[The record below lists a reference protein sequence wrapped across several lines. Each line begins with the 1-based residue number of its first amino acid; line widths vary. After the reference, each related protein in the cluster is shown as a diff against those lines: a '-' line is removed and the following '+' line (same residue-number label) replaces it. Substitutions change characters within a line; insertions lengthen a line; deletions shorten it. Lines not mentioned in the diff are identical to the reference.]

1 MDFPKKRLSALSQD
15 ESTLTFRIPESE
27 LMEDEVQA
35 RAYAE
40 ADFSAPNEQFI
51 SLFADKFPDFISPA
65 RVLDLGCGPA
75 DILIR
80 FVRRFPGVS
89 CVGVDGSMAMLQPGI
104 EAVRRAGLA
113 DTIELRCCYLPDPEL
128 RKEEKFQVI
137 LSNSLLHHLPDP
149 QVLWQTIRHAA
160 GPGCRV
166 LVMDLFR
173 PASVQDARDI
183 VETYSGGE
191 PDILQHDFFNSLLA
205 AWRPYEV
212 RDQLRLAGLNF
223 RCDLVGDRHLAVWG
237 VLP

>member
-1 MDFPKKRLSALSQD
+1 MNLLDH
-15 ESTLTFRIPESE
+15 RIPEPE
-27 LMEDEVQA
+27 LMEDEDQA

-51 SLFADKFPDFISPA
+51 SLFADKFPDFIPPA

-89 CVGVDGSMAMLQPGI
+89 CLGVDGSMAMLQPGI

-113 DTIELRCCYLPDPEL
+113 DTIELRCCCLPEPEL
-128 RKEEKFQVI
+128 QREEKFQVI

-149 QVLWQTIRHAA
+149 QVLWQTIRQTAA
-160 GPGCRV
+160 PGCRV

-173 PASVQDARDI
+173 PESAAEARDI

-191 PDILQHDFFNSLLA
+191 PDILKQDFFNSLLA
-205 AWRPYEV
+205 AWRPEEV
-212 RDQLRLAGLNF
+212 RQQLSLAGLDF
-223 RCDLVGDRHLAVWG
+223 HCDSVSDRHLAVWG
-237 VLP
+237 VLR